1 MRVWTGLIIIA
12 VTGAVATAGAIA
24 WGQAPATAPAAQKTT
39 TAAPAVSANKGE
51 FGAVITREQLEGM
64 KLSRTIDPAPK
75 NQPLV
80 FLDSAVGLHLNK
92 TSYAE
97 NEPIRTWLVARYDA
111 AETRRAS
118 ARMVLGD
125 AATGTTSTL
134 ENARIELVKQGETPT
149 VIGGVGTNNGTP
161 ARTNIFFPP
170 DSFWV
175 TSGDLRTIVKG
186 KLEPGR
192 YTAKFWFDGLLAT
205 REFEIKAGTIEVPK
219 AEVKKAAGRRML
231 VEVYGGWQGGGN
243 NAAIIRRR
251 AVANDKDVAPNN
263 QNMVKMRMA
272 EAYPNPRGFNDFQ
285 TGLGFGVG
293 VGKSAKWYSTIDA
306 IPANDGVAE
315 ITSEFQP
322 NKGQNGGD
330 RLIIR
335 VTPVGNAAKENWLIN
350 SYASISL
357 MLEWD
362 QAGGR
367 NIDQPSYNYGQ
378 GHVPVRFDRAL
389 EYTVDLNAQ
398 WRNNL
403 SQMGM
408 GQDVKKA
415 GKITVL
421 FASSPVRSATVQQ
434 GNEQWQLQQ
443 INQQNQQL
451 KAIATGDA
459 KLWQGVLKAE
469 AMTLPA
475 DDGKGAGG
483 AGAVPGVGIQLRE

>member
-1 MRVWTGLIIIA
+1 MRVWTGLMVIA
-12 VTGAVATAGAIA
+12 VTGAVAAAGAIA
-24 WGQAPATAPAAQKTT
+24 WGQAPATAPAAQKT
-39 TAAPAVSANKGE
+39 APVVSANKGE
-51 FGAVITREQLEGM
+51 FGAVITREQLDGL
-64 KLSRTIDPAPK
+64 KLSRTVDPAPK
-75 NQPLV
+75 NQPLL

-125 AATGTTSTL
+125 AASGTTSAL
-134 ENARIELVKQGETPT
+134 ENARIELVKQAETPT
-149 VIGGVGTNNGTP
+149 VIGGVGSHNGTP

-175 TSGDLRTIVKG
+175 TSADLRTIVKG

-231 VEVYGGWQGGGN
+231 VEVYGGWQGAGN

-251 AVANDKDVAPNN
+251 AIANDKDVPANKDN
-263 QNMVKMRMA
+263 AVKMRMA
-272 EAYPNPRGFNDFQ
+272 EAYPNMRGFNDFQ

-293 VGKSAKWYSTIDA
+293 VGKGAKWYSGIDA
-306 IPANDGVAE
+306 IPMNDGVAE

-335 VTPVGNAAKENWLIN
+335 VTPVGNAARENWLIN
-350 SYASISL
+350 SYGSISL
-357 MLEWD
+357 LLEWE
-362 QAGGR
+362 QSGGAR
-367 NIDQPSYNYGQ
+367 NPEQPSYNYGQ

-389 EYTVDLNAQ
+389 EYTLDLNAQ

-421 FASSPVRSATVQQ
+421 FASSPVRSAMVQQ

-451 KAIATGDA
+451 RSAITGDA

-475 DDGKGAGG
+475 DDGKAAGG
-483 AGAVPGVGIQLRE
+483 AVGGVGIQLRE